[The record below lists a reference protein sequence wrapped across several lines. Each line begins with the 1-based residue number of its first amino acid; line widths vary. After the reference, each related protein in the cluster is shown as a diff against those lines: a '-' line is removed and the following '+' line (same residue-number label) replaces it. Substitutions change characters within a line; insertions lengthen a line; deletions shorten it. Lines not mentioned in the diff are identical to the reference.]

1 MRFPTLPIWSAKK
14 RSAASAPK
22 VVKDRSQVRVGIP
35 KVLNIWTTHQFW
47 VGFLRN
53 IGIESENIVFSSDT
67 SEEQGREFGK
77 GRGTV
82 DCCYPVKAISGHYGE
97 LVFGQKKKIDILLS
111 PMIHSLPSILHGHVV
126 DTVTCT
132 RVMAGPENIKAGFL
146 KERDVFG
153 EAGIVYSSPFVS
165 LGDRHMVVEQLHSS
179 LKDVFNLELEETER
193 AVKAGFE
200 ALDAFTDKARKAS
213 RDILTWCATN
223 QKPCIL
229 VLARPY
235 HMDIGIGHEIEG
247 DLQAHGYPILW
258 LQYLPGDEDLMNWLF
273 EADLQGGT
281 HQESLRHPGRVD
293 VLLQQQHQRNH
304 VGSESRGALPVDHLR
319 GAAFQLRMR
328 HGPADLHADAE
339 NCGSDRNTVLQV
351 RRSRFHQARRRHQ
364 DSHRDH
370 RPLHAEVREQDHAAE
385 AGVPVAELPAGNSA
399 SVRADA
405 SVGRSRRDSGH
416 RGCSGAAIL
425 RGLVNSA
432 TIFDACRYYFAKRRT
447 LKEIG
452 SPITIIC
459 TSSPRIR
466 S

>member
-14 RSAASAPK
+14 HSVASLPR
-22 VVKDRSQVRVGIP
+22 DRSQVRVGIP

-47 VGFLRN
+47 VGFLKS
-53 IGIESENIVFSSDT
+53 IGIASENIVFSSDT

-111 PMIHSLPSILHGHVV
+111 PMIHSLPSVLHGHVV

-153 EAGIVYSSPFVS
+153 EAGITYASPFVS
-165 LGDRHMVVEQLHSS
+165 LGDRHMVTEQLHTS
-179 LKDVFNLELEETER
+179 LKDVFNLDLEETER

-200 ALDAFTDKARKAS
+200 ALDNFTAKARQQS
-213 RDILTWCATN
+213 RDILTWCAKN

-235 HMDIGIGHEIEG
+235 HMDTGIGHEIEG

-273 EADLQGGT
+273 EADLQMGRIKSPFDISDVWTSSYSSNTNEIMWGAKVAARCPWITCVVRLSSYECGMDQPTYTPTQKIVEATGTLFFKFGDLDSTKPAGGIKIRIET
-281 HQESLRHPGRVD
+281 IVHYLAKYSQKIMQQKLEWLSPNCPLGDLPPFIQPDAIQE
-293 VLLQQQHQRNH
+293 
-304 VGSESRGALPVDHLR
+304 GADITQTL
-319 GAAFQLRMR
+319 
-328 HGPADLHADAE
+328 
-339 NCGSDRNTVLQV
+339 SDRV
-351 RRSRFHQARRRHQ
+351 S
-364 DSHRDH
+364 
-370 RPLHAEVREQDHAAE
+370 
-385 AGVPVAELPAGNSA
+385 
-399 SVRADA
+399 
-405 SVGRSRRDSGH
+405 
-416 RGCSGAAIL
+416 
-425 RGLVNSA
+425 
-432 TIFDACRYYFAKRRT
+432 
-447 LKEIG
+447 
-452 SPITIIC
+452 
-459 TSSPRIR
+459 
-466 S
+466 

>member
-14 RSAASAPK
+14 RSVALPP
-22 VVKDRSQVRVGIP
+22 KDRSQVRVGIP

-47 VGFLRN
+47 VGFLRS

-82 DCCYPVKAISGHYGE
+82 DCCYPVKCISGHYGE
-97 LVFGQKKKIDILLS
+97 LVFGQKKKIDVLLS

-165 LGDRHMVVEQLHSS
+165 LGDRHMVLEQLHSS

-193 AVKAGFE
+193 AVKAGFA
-200 ALDAFTDKARKAS
+200 ALDAFTDKARQQS
-213 RDILTWCATN
+213 RDILNWCAQN

-235 HMDIGIGHEIEG
+235 HMDTGIGHEIEG

-273 EADLQGGT
+273 EADLKAGKIKSPFDITDVWTSSYSSNTNEIMWGAKVAARCPWITCVVRLSSYECGMDQPTYTPTQKIVEATGT
-281 HQESLRHPGRVD
+281 LFFKFG
-293 VLLQQQHQRNH
+293 
-304 VGSESRGALPVDHLR
+304 
-319 GAAFQLRMR
+319 
-328 HGPADLHADAE
+328 DL
-339 NCGSDRNTVLQV
+339 
-351 RRSRFHQARRRHQ
+351 
-364 DSHRDH
+364 DSTK
-370 RPLHAEVREQDHAAE
+370 
-385 AGVPVAELPAGNSA
+385 PAGGIKIRIETIVHYLSKYSQKIMQQKLEWLSPNCPLGPLPPFASPEAIPEDPGIEQQVSSA
-399 SVRADA
+399 A
-405 SVGRSRRDSGH
+405 S
-416 RGCSGAAIL
+416 
-425 RGLVNSA
+425 
-432 TIFDACRYYFAKRRT
+432 
-447 LKEIG
+447 
-452 SPITIIC
+452 
-459 TSSPRIR
+459 
-466 S
+466 